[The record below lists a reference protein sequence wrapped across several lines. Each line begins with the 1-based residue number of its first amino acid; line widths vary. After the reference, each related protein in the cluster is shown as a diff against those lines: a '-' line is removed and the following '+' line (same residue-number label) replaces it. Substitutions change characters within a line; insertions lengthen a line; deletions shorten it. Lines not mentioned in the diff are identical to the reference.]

1 MKQIP
6 NGTLITINWWT
17 RKYCALI
24 INSRMVNPTARMYI
38 LLHQNGAIIEDYY
51 DKERWNILT

>member
-24 INSRMVNPTARMYI
+24 INSRMVNPTARMYT

-51 DKERWNILT
+51 DEERWSILA

>member
-6 NGTLITINWWT
+6 NGTLITINWWS

-24 INSRMVNPTARMYI
+24 INSRMVNPTARMYT

-51 DKERWNILT
+51 DEERWSILA